1 MGKDHKIF
9 VRCSIEQAQVEDMRD
24 SMNRQTYIQ
33 TATHTHNEM
42 KGSLVLP
49 TDPKYT
55 INAT

>member
-1 MGKDHKIF
+1 MGKEHKIF
-9 VRCSIEQAQVEDMRD
+9 ARFSIELAQVEDMGD

-49 TDPKYT
+49 TGPKYT